1 MISNFNLDA
10 VVELNETKAKILN
23 TIKQELPENQ

>member
-1 MISNFNLDA
+1 MTSNFNLNV

>member
-1 MISNFNLDA
+1 MTSNFNLNA